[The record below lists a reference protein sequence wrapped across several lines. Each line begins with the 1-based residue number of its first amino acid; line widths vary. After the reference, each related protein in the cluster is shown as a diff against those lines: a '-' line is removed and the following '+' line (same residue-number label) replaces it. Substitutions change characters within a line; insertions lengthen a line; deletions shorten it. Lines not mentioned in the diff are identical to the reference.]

1 MAIVT
6 RLFLCAALILLTGC
20 SAHSPLIGMD
30 VTDVERKSET
40 IYEPHSEKI
49 YLSPA
54 MLPGTG
60 NYEVIARVDVGKA
73 WYGSAHAVYQEMAE
87 SARELGGDAVYEIH
101 TWFQPTGWAWAAP
114 HGAGIV
120 IKVSDHQSFVFSDKD
135 GQWL

>member
-1 MAIVT
+1 MAILF
-6 RLFLCAALILLTGC
+6 RLSVCAALFLLAGC

-40 IYEPHSEKI
+40 IYDPHPGKI
-49 YLSPA
+49 YLSTA
-54 MLPGTG
+54 MLPEAG
-60 NYEVIARVDVGKA
+60 NYEVIAKVDVGKA

-87 SARELGGDAVYEIH
+87 SARQLGGDAVYEVH

-120 IKVSDHQSFVFSDKD
+120 IKVNDYQSFVFSDED